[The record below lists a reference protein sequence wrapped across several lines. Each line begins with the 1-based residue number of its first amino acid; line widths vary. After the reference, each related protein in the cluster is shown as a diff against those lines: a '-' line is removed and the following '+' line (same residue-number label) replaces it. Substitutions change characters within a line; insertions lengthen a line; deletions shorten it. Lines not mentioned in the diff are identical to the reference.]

1 MYLAP
6 IWLISPR
13 VMKPEEQ
20 MVLKNVSEKLHGSI
34 EELRALM
41 RDGRSDRSL
50 EQILA
55 LLSLV
60 QEDVE
65 RAACRRA
72 A

>member
-1 MYLAP
+1 
-6 IWLISPR
+6 
-13 VMKPEEQ
+13 